1 MRLIVF
7 LLYYSGLLVAT
18 TLRVSA
24 QVREAAPEP
33 ATLAH
38 YFWSLDWQ
46 SLGTAM
52 LISLVGGAGRT
63 AWSLFSPVAAVRSAL
78 RETLKDAIVAAVTGV
93 VCFMVILVLSARW
106 VPPLPLQVG
115 FIFFAGFT
123 RSLFIGKLDRWSEWL
138 LDLAARRA
146 VGYLEARRSAAQ
158 AQEREL
164 P

>member
-7 LLYYSGLLVAT
+7 LGYYSALLVAT

-24 QVREAAPEP
+24 QVREAAPVP
-33 ATLAH
+33 TLAH
-38 YFWSLDWQ
+38 YFWTLDWQ

-63 AWSLFSPVAAVRSAL
+63 AWSLFNPGEPVRSAL
-78 RETLKDAIVAAVTGV
+78 RETVKDAFVAAITGV
-93 VCFMVILVLSARW
+93 VCFITILALSVRW

-123 RSLFIGKLDRWSEWL
+123 RSLFIGKLDRYSEWL
-138 LDLAARRA
+138 LDIAARRA
-146 VGYLEARRSAAQ
+146 VGYLEARRSVSRE
-158 AQEREL
+158 QEREL